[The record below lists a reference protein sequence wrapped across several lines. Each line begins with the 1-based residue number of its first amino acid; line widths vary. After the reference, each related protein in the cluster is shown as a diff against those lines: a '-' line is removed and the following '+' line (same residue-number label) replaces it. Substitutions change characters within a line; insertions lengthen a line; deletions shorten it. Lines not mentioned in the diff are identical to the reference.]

1 MKKFSIIT
9 EEVGSGYRTEIFRP
23 HPILSE
29 EEVEKLS
36 PVIEMFSSD
45 EYPDSTATKMNE
57 ILAIITNDR
66 IRNWKGS
73 ADDFFRIFGIGA
85 SAGAVKNCVLELTD
99 KTESEDI
106 YDIGVGEY
114 KITFEWIGDGYAD
127 VAQLCDDLN
136 DARAKLRSIDTA
148 DGEQVGVVFRIEL
161 STPRMGGNR
170 IAYDLSDQGLGGVAK
185 SFNPEGFFKIHGVE
199 SPRHVREIVLKVFN
213 PATHN
218 KRMNNWYISP
228 GNMR

>member
-9 EEVGSGYRTEIFRP
+9 EKVLSEYRTGVHRP
-23 HPILSE
+23 HAILSE

-36 PVIEMFSSD
+36 PVIDMISSG
-45 EYPDSTATKMNE
+45 EYPDTAAHRMNE
-57 ILAIITNDR
+57 LLAVIANDR

-85 SAGAVKNCVLELTD
+85 SAGAIKNCVLELTD
-99 KTESEDI
+99 KTESADI

-114 KITFEWIGDGYAD
+114 KITFEGIGDGYAD
-127 VAQLCDDLN
+127 IAQLCDDLN

-213 PATHN
+213 PATHD
-218 KRMNNWYISP
+218 KRMQSFFRSG
-228 GNMR
+228 GNMS